1 MALAAVLALAA
12 VSKVRSPRSAA
23 RGLETF
29 RVPGPFRIPAVGVIA
44 GAELVLAAG
53 AAAGFDAA
61 AYTAA
66 AMLAAFAV
74 VLGATLAGGGRGKP
88 CACFGARSR
97 VSGGAVA
104 RNLVLAAAFVAA
116 PSLPEGRPSAEG
128 WLALGLLA
136 TVLCVGVLAV
146 AVVALAREVGLLRLR
161 LGTESALDI
170 VEDGP
175 PIGSRIT
182 LPERFDG
189 TAPERLALA
198 VFSSDACRLC
208 QSLKPVVAAFA
219 RDPLVAV
226 EIFDEVQDA
235 DVWRALNI
243 PGSPFAVALDSDG
256 AVRAKGTFNT
266 YGQLES
272 IVATAERQLADAHA

>member
-1 MALAAVLALAA
+1 MVLAAVLALAA

-23 RGLETF
+23 RGFETF
-29 RVPGPFRIPAVGVIA
+29 RVPGPFRIPVVVVVA

-66 AMLAAFAV
+66 AMLTAFAV

-88 CACFGARSR
+88 CACFGASSR
-97 VSGGAVA
+97 VSGAALA
-104 RNLVLAAAFVAA
+104 RNLVLAGAFVVV
-116 PSLPEGRPSAEG
+116 PSLPEGLPSVEG

-136 TVLCVGVLAV
+136 TLLCVGVLAV

-161 LGTESALDI
+161 LSTEAALDI

-175 PIGSRIT
+175 PIGSRIS

-189 TAPERLALA
+189 TEPGRLALA

-208 QSLKPVVAAFA
+208 ESLKPVVAAFA

-235 DVWRALNI
+235 DVWRALNV
-243 PGSPFAVALDSDG
+243 PGSPFAVALDGDG

-272 IVATAERQLADAHA
+272 IVATAERQLTEAHA

>member
-74 VLGATLAGGGRGKP
+74 GLGATLAGGGRGKP
-88 CACFGARSR
+88 CACFGPRSR
-97 VSGGAVA
+97 VSGAAVA
-104 RNLVLAAAFVAA
+104 RNLVLAAAFVVV

-136 TVLCVGVLAV
+136 TVLCVGSSDHELSLLDREPDPAERRGAIRGEVRNPGDGEEAV
-146 AVVALAREVGLLRLR
+146 
-161 LGTESALDI
+161 
-170 VEDGP
+170 
-175 PIGSRIT
+175 
-182 LPERFDG
+182 G
-189 TAPERLALA
+189 TAGSGDEQVTALQ
-198 VFSSDACRLC
+198 VRMGS
-208 QSLKPVVAAFA
+208 
-219 RDPLVAV
+219 
-226 EIFDEVQDA
+226 I
-235 DVWRALNI
+235 RA
-243 PGSPFAVALDSDG
+243 
-256 AVRAKGTFNT
+256 
-266 YGQLES
+266 
-272 IVATAERQLADAHA
+272 